1 MTAHSHHLSFHPFSH
16 RTGAT
21 TGDEEKTSSDIVA
34 DRALAIGFVT
44 VAAIFVVGL
53 WQVLERRE
61 PGALTSSTD
70 IALWGGLLAFDA
82 ILATL
87 LFIGMAFRA
96 TSRAR
101 RN

>member
-1 MTAHSHHLSFHPFSH
+1 MTAHGHHLSFHPFSH
-16 RTGAT
+16 RGDST
-21 TGDEEKTSSDIVA
+21 TTVKQKAGSDTVG
-34 DRALAIGFVT
+34 DRALAFGFAAVI
-44 VAAIFVVGL
+44 AIFVVGL
-53 WQVLERRE
+53 WQVLEHRD

-87 LFIGMAFRA
+87 LFIAMAFRA

-101 RN
+101 RS